1 MAKQVLS
8 TGKAGPPLGAYSQG
22 FRVGDFIYTAG
33 TGPIDPETGK
43 ISGET
48 LEEQTRRTLDNI
60 KAVLE
65 AAGATMDDVFKCNVF
80 LANPGM
86 FPRFNAVYAE
96 YFKDPKPA
104 RTTVGAHLDQ
114 VPGMLI
120 EIEAIAYVG
129 KTPADTGSGRGDH

>member
-1 MAKQVLS
+1 LMPKQVIR
-8 TGKAGPPLGAYSQG
+8 TDKAGPPLGAYSQG
-22 FRVGDFIYTAG
+22 YRVGDFVYTAG
-33 TGPIDPETGK
+33 TGPIDPATGK
-43 ISGET
+43 VVGET
-48 LEEQTRRTLDNI
+48 LEEQTRRVLDSI

-65 AAGATMDDVFKCNVF
+65 AGGATMDDVFKVNVY

-96 YFKDPKPA
+96 YFADPKPA

-114 VPGMLI
+114 VPGMLV

-129 KTPADTGSGRGDH
+129 ERTPEEDGAV

>member
-1 MAKQVLS
+1 MA
-8 TGKAGPPLGAYSQG
+8 GGG
-22 FRVGDFIYTAG
+22 FRLHRGN
-33 TGPIDPETGK
+33 GPIDPETGK
-43 ISGET
+43 VVGET
-48 LEEQTRRTLDNI
+48 LEEQTRRVLDSI

-65 AAGATMDDVFKCNVF
+65 AGGATMDDVFKVNVY

-96 YFKDPKPA
+96 YFSDPKPA

-114 VPGMLI
+114 VPGMLV

-129 KTPADTGSGRGDH
+129 RDPNESASQE

>member
-1 MAKQVLS
+1 MAKQVIQ
-8 TGKAGPPLGAYSQG
+8 TNQAGPPLGAYSQG
-22 FRVGDFIYTAG
+22 FRVGDFVYTAG

-43 ISGET
+43 VIGET
-48 LEEQTRRTLDNI
+48 LEEQTRRVLDSI

-65 AAGATMDDVFKCNVF
+65 AGGATMDDVFKVNVY

-96 YFKDPKPA
+96 YFNDPKPA

-114 VPGMLI
+114 VPGMLV

-129 KTPADTGSGRGDH
+129 RDDGDSAAKE